1 MIIQTRPPPA
11 GVNSGDAVSA
21 DGSSGAASRLACRL
35 DFGHDVGMER
45 VVHKANGFKE
55 AEEWDIQQQVAM
67 TPEQRL
73 RAAKELR
80 DRVYPADSKDIRA
93 WHNKQ

>member
-1 MIIQTRPPPA
+1 
-11 GVNSGDAVSA
+11 
-21 DGSSGAASRLACRL
+21 
-35 DFGHDVGMER
+35 MER